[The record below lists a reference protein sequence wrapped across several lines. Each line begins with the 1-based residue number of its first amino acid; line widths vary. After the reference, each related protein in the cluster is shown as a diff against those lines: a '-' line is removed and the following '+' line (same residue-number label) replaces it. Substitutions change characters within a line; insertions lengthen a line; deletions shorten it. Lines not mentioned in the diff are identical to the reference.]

1 MKTRLILFLVRVMHH
16 VRIDI
21 DPHKK
26 SDRGRGG
33 RRSGREGT
41 TNKGR
46 GYDVDMSAVA
56 SPRGRQIRL
65 LGLVGVK
72 KTRKKKSQGMVKR
85 KGGRE
90 GVDLA
95 KGTQGSS

>member
-1 MKTRLILFLVRVMHH
+1 
-16 VRIDI
+16 
-21 DPHKK
+21 
-26 SDRGRGG
+26 
-33 RRSGREGT
+33 
-41 TNKGR
+41 
-46 GYDVDMSAVA
+46 MSAVA

-90 GVDLA
+90 GGMRVDLA
-95 KGTQGSS
+95 KGTQGSSCCSLFLLFLFVRTRVKKKGKEEN